1 MGYWHTRGLR
11 GSALEDLINYTND
24 ILRQRGLALVQKI
37 PTPITPMKYSK
48 DERIITLAYFD
59 SKSTVDYIGAV
70 QGIPI
75 CFDAKQTGQKHL
87 PIQNIHPH
95 QIDFMEDF
103 NRQGGVAFLLVYFSL
118 YDKYFFLPIDSLKA
132 FWQKAQNGGRKSIP
146 YNAFEPKYELR
157 LEKDSVLNYLE
168 GINTYLRQKEI

>member
-37 PTPITPMKYSK
+37 PTPITPMKYNK
-48 DERIITLAYFD
+48 GERIITLAYFD

-70 QGIPI
+70 QGVPI

-95 QIDFMEDF
+95 QIAFMEDF
-103 NRQGGVAFLLVYFSL
+103 NKQGGIAFLLVYFSV
-118 YDKYFFLPIDSLKA
+118 YGKYFFLPIDSLKA
-132 FWQKAQNGGRKSIP
+132 FWQKSQNGGRKSIP

-168 GINTYLRQKEI
+168 GINTYLKQKGL